1 MGLHLRVEAP
11 LLGHVAES
19 EPVVWPYRALLPTN
33 RAGVESDE
41 PKDGPHR
48 RRFACAIGSEKS
60 EHSTSGDI
68 ESAVIGCD
76 DVAEALVK
84 VLD

>member
-19 EPVVWPYRALLPTN
+19 EPVVWPYRALIPTN
-33 RAGVESDE
+33 GAGVGSDE

-48 RRFACAIGSEKS
+48 RCFAGAIGSEKS
-60 EHSTSGDI
+60 EHSTSGNI
-68 ESAVIGCD
+68 EAAAIQCN